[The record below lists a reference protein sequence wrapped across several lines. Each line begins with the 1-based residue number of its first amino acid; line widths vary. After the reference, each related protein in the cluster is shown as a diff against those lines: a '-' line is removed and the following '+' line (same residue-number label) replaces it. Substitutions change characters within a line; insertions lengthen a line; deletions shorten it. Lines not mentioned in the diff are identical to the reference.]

1 MHHTSSK
8 RYQQHQPEERMTIA
22 SKLSANSTPV
32 RLHLTNV
39 AGTGASQLMQSLL
52 PELERDPGVVVERI
66 ELPDRGKLADYRSS
80 SPNTVAEVYRRRL
93 PNALSRAL
101 ECTWLASRF
110 DGESPLLVLGDL
122 PLRCRAPQTVFVQ
135 TSHLLKPA
143 RMRLNSNGIKYF
155 ISRTLF
161 RMNMDRVRAFIV
173 QTDVMRVALVRS
185 YPSLAGRVHVVA
197 QPVPAWL
204 LNSGLQR
211 RSRVRTSGQMMN
223 LIYPAAGYHHKNHA
237 LLSRIDVQDDWPVEQ
252 LILTLDS
259 SAHPAPGLSWVQ
271 CYGFLSP
278 QEMIKAYSQVDAL
291 LFLSKDESYG
301 FPLVEA
307 MHIGLPVV
315 CPDLPYA
322 HSLCGDQ
329 AIYFDPDS
337 SRSLLDALNK
347 LKNKLD
353 QGWWPC
359 WAGQMES
366 IPKNWET
373 VARQMLAVATGQKSA
388 GNAG

>member
-1 MHHTSSK
+1 MINHPAG
-8 RYQQHQPEERMTIA
+8 R
-22 SKLSANSTPV
+22 LPV

-39 AGTGASQLMQSLL
+39 AGAGATQLLQSLL
-52 PELERDPGVVVERI
+52 PALEQDPGVLIERI
-66 ELPDRGKLADYRSS
+66 ELPGRGRLAEYRSS
-80 SPNTVAEVYRRRL
+80 NTVTVTEVYRRRL

-122 PLRCRAPQTVFVQ
+122 PLRCRGHQTVFVQ
-135 TSHLLKPA
+135 TPHLLKPA
-143 RMRLNSNGIKYF
+143 RMRLNADGIKYF
-155 ISRTLF
+155 ISRALF
-161 RMNMDRVRAFIV
+161 RRGIDQVRAFIV
-173 QTDVMRVALVRS
+173 QTKVMRDALERS
-185 YPSLAGRVHVVA
+185 YPILAGRVHVIA

-211 RSRVRTSGQMMN
+211 RSRARASGQMVD
-223 LIYPAAGYHHKNHA
+223 LIYPAAGYPHKNHA
-237 LLSRIDVQDDWPVEQ
+237 LLSRIDPQDDWPVEQ

-259 SAHPAPGLSWVQ
+259 AAHPAPGLSWVQ
-271 CYGFLSP
+271 CHGFLSP

-307 MHIGLPVV
+307 MHVGLPII

-329 AIYFDPDS
+329 AIYFDPDTP
-337 SRSLLDALNK
+337 RALLDAVKK

-366 IPKNWET
+366 IPRDWET
-373 VARQMLAVATGQKSA
+373 VAKQMLAVATDPDASVNLG
-388 GNAG
+388 